1 MQKNIL
7 IFTIINTVAII
18 LIPIVAVLVG
28 HCLQSKEKKRD
39 DKMKVFRTLMTDRF
53 FGWTKESVYALNIL
67 DVVFSNDKKVINQ
80 WKAYKDKLTIENPT
94 DTDIKKIEIE
104 KYKLLE
110 IMAKSLNYDISWET
124 IQNPYFPQGMAKNFL
139 QQQNYQN
146 MQTEVMEKIKN
157 MLSNGNQI
165 KIDKKLC

>member
-1 MQKNIL
+1 MENNLL
-7 IFTIINTVAII
+7 IFTIINTIAII
-18 LIPIVAVLVG
+18 FIPIIAVIVG
-28 HCLQSKEKKRD
+28 QWLQKKEKHRD

-53 FGWTKESVYALNIL
+53 FGWTNESVYALNIL
-67 DVVFSNDKKVINQ
+67 DIVFSDDKKVIEQ
-80 WKAYKDKLTIENPT
+80 WKIYKDRLTVENPT

-124 IQNPYFPQGMAKNFL
+124 IQNPYLPQGMVKNIL

-146 MQTEVMEKIKN
+146 SQTEVMEKFKELLN
-157 MLSNGNQI
+157 NNGRI
-165 KIDKKLC
+165 I